1 MSGFTYDSEEFRREL
16 KNSPHHAG
24 EVEFLRSICRPGMH
38 VIEAGAN
45 RGVTAVAL
53 AKVIGKEGHLHA
65 FEPVP
70 EYCAVLKQN
79 LSANGVV
86 NTSVYQLALS
96 DRQGRIRL
104 HKHGAGSGITPSP
117 NAEELWVQATTVT
130 DFLRDEKIGRIDLLH
145 LDCEG
150 SEMLVL
156 KGAKALL
163 EEHAPEIF
171 CEIHHPYLKELG
183 QSAHDVI
190 TFLTGIGY
198 DVQPLQVENL
208 DAETSFE
215 NCSHICARKR
225 VQEED
230 VQELKRKI
238 ADLKGRMPAH
248 SVNPSMMQELE
259 ELEEQLKTAQENLER

>member
-1 MSGFTYDSEEFRREL
+1 MSGFIYQSEEFWGEL
-16 KNSPHHAG
+16 KHSPHHAG
-24 EVEFLRSICRPGMH
+24 EVEFLRSVCRPGMR

-53 AKVIGKEGHLHA
+53 AKLVGKQGHLYA

-70 EYCAVLKQN
+70 EYCAELKQN

-86 NTSVYQLALS
+86 NASVYQLALS

-104 HKHGAGSGITPSP
+104 YKHGAGSGITPSP
-117 NAEELWVQATTVT
+117 NAQELWVLATTVT
-130 DFLRDEKIGRIDLLH
+130 DFIRDEKIGRIDLLH

-150 SEMLVL
+150 SELLVL

-183 QSAHDVI
+183 QSVSDVI

-198 DVQPLQVENL
+198 YVQPLQVENIG
-208 DAETSFE
+208 AETSFE
-215 NCSHICARKR
+215 NCSHICAHKPVEDDVKELERK
-225 VQEED
+225 V
-230 VQELKRKI
+230 

-248 SVNPSMMQELE
+248 SINPSMMQELE
-259 ELEEQLKTAQENLER
+259 ELEEQLEAARENEGR

>member
-1 MSGFTYDSEEFRREL
+1 MSGFIYQSEEFQREL

-24 EVEFLRSICRPGMH
+24 EVEFLRSICRLGMD

-45 RGVTAVAL
+45 RGVTAVAV
-53 AKVIGKEGHLHA
+53 AKVIGKEGHLHT

-70 EYCAVLKQN
+70 EYCAELKQN

-86 NTSVYQLALS
+86 NASVYQLALS
-96 DRQGRIRL
+96 DRQGRIRFY
-104 HKHGAGSGITPSP
+104 KHGAGSGITPSP

-130 DFLRDEKIGRIDLLH
+130 DFLRDEKIDRIDLLN

-150 SEMLVL
+150 SELLVL

-183 QSAHDVI
+183 QSVHDVI

-198 DVQPLQVENL
+198 DVQPLRVENV

-215 NCSHICARKR
+215 NCSHICARKLI
-225 VQEED
+225 QEED
-230 VQELKRKI
+230 LQELKRKI
-238 ADLKGRMPAH
+238 ADLKGQMPVH

-259 ELEEQLKTAQENLER
+259 ELEEQLETAQDNLER